1 MNQPD
6 LGSECGS
13 LLPQL
18 AHHCLQLWTGVY
30 IILKLYTKLRVLMA
44 AFKKMRKDERK
55 KEKIING
62 VKCLKIAFFGGGFI
76 KLFAWHFITYIT
88 ISKVW
93 EMGMTISQNSAAFM
107 LAAPPMKYR
116 NHMDWKGVGVGE

>member
-18 AHHCLQLWTGVY
+18 AHHCLQLRTGVY

-44 AFKKMRKDERK
+44 ALKKN
-55 KEKIING
+55 EK
-62 VKCLKIAFFGGGFI
+62 GGEDKG
-76 KLFAWHFITYIT
+76 
-88 ISKVW
+88 
-93 EMGMTISQNSAAFM
+93 E
-107 LAAPPMKYR
+107 
-116 NHMDWKGVGVGE
+116 NHKRGKMP